1 MKNQPPKNLMHI
13 GNILADSL
21 ASCRT
26 QGDGEMIRI
35 WDIWESAVGE
45 TIARNTRPAA
55 FKGHLLQVNVSSS
68 SWLYHLNFLKQ
79 ELIDKINT
87 ALGKSLVR
95 ELAFKVGKTSP

>member
-1 MKNQPPKNLMHI
+1 MMHI

-35 WDIWESAVGE
+35 WDIWDRAVGE
-45 TIARNTRPAA
+45 AIAKNSRPSA

-68 SWLYHLNFLKQ
+68 SWLYHLNFLKK
-79 ELIDKINT
+79 ELIEKINT
-87 ALGKSLVR
+87 ALGNPQVR
-95 ELAFKVGKTSP
+95 ELTFKVGKTTP